1 MNTYL
6 AYVIKAQFPRQIETF
21 LKEIKAEKYSE
32 KSSTIKTEMPLDK
45 IIWNFKRF
53 IGNNGDGFV
62 VIIDS
67 TGIEYSYPEADQKK
81 LSRLD
86 PDLDKTVL
94 QWKDEFVK

>member
-6 AYVIKAQFPRQIETF
+6 AYVIKAQFPRQIDTF

-32 KSSTIKTEMPLDK
+32 KSSTIKTEMLLDK

-53 IGNNGDGFV
+53 IGDGFV

-67 TGIEYSYPEADQKK
+67 DGVEHRHPEADQKK

-86 PDLDKTVL
+86 PDLDITVL
-94 QWKDEFVK
+94 RWKDEFLKSE